1 MNEKSVVVFLAALCA
16 VISGFTLIAVRG
28 KDHTAPE
35 IIMEKKA
42 IYYNGRDTSTL
53 LDGVTAVDDRDG
65 DVTDSIIISSVY
77 PSAEGTGIVTYAA
90 KDAANNVTTATRGFF
105 YEGFDPAEV
114 TGVGNIKSPD
124 LVGDAQDTESVEGDT
139 QNAEGNAEEG
149 TAAPDG
155 TPDGTSGVIDYDQ
168 LREANLAAGIPFVK
182 LVQYEATIER
192 GSDFNLFRYIEEAI
206 DDADNISTMLRVDG
220 AVDTTTAGEYEL
232 QIYAVDSD
240 GNRSNTEILKITVV

>member
-16 VISGFTLIAVRG
+16 VIFGFTFIAVNG
-28 KDHTAPE
+28 KDHTAPV
-35 IIMEKKA
+35 IVMEKKA

-65 DVTDSIIISSVY
+65 DVTDSLIISSVY
-77 PSAEGTGIVTYAA
+77 PSGEGTGIVTYAA

-105 YEGFDPAEV
+105 YDGYDPYEV
-114 TGVGNIKSPD
+114 TGINNIKSPD
-124 LVGDAQDTESVEGDT
+124 LVGDAQDTETVEGDT
-139 QNAEGNAEEG
+139 QNAGEDGG
-149 TAAPDG
+149 DG
-155 TPDGTSGVIDYDQ
+155 TPEGLSDGESAGEVDYDQ

-192 GSDFNLFRYIEEAI
+192 GSDFNLFRYIETAV
-206 DDADNISTMLRVDG
+206 DDVDNISTKLRVDG
-220 AVDTTTAGEYEL
+220 SVDTTTAGEYEL

-240 GNRSNTEILKITVV
+240 GNRSNTEILKITVE

>member
-16 VISGFTLIAVRG
+16 VIFGVTFIAVKGR
-28 KDHTAPE
+28 DHTAPV
-35 IIMEKKA
+35 IVMEKKA

-65 DVTDSIIISSVY
+65 DVTDSLIISSVY

-105 YEGFDPAEV
+105 YDGFDPYEV
-114 TGVGNIKSPD
+114 TGVNNIKSPD
-124 LVGDAQDTESVEGDT
+124 LVGDAQETVEGDT
-139 QNAEGNAEEG
+139 QNAEEDGG
-149 TAAPDG
+149 DG
-155 TPDGTSGVIDYDQ
+155 TTEGLSDGGSAGSADYDQ
-168 LREANLAAGIPFVK
+168 LRETNLAAGIPFVK
-182 LVQYEATIER
+182 LVVYEATIER

-206 DDADNISTMLRVDG
+206 DDVDNISTMLRVDG
-220 AVDTTTAGEYEL
+220 SVNTTTAGEYEL

-240 GNRSNTEILKITVV
+240 GNRSNTETLKITVE